1 MKRICFKGDVFMD
14 YRKCASEILTA
25 LGGKN
30 NLASAAHCA
39 TRLRLVI
46 ADNAK
51 VQKSTLE
58 NIDGVKGVFE
68 AAGQLQIIIGT
79 GTVNKVYDEFIAL
92 AGVEAAS
99 KDDVKKAAAS
109 QAPWYKRAIKTLGDI
124 FVPIIPAIVAT
135 GLLNG
140 LLGGL
145 QRAYPDIADS
155 YFYGLLNIFSNAA
168 LVFLPILIAVSA
180 AKIFGGNIYLG
191 AVIGMIMIHPDLV
204 NAWSAGGGAE
214 TSTLWSWFGLWN
226 IQNTGYQGHVIPV
239 IIAVLLLCT
248 LEKKLHK
255 IVLETFDLFVT
266 PLVSVLVTAFFTMTV
281 IGPVFSQLETWVL
294 DGAKWL
300 IALPLGIGSF
310 VMGGVYAPTV
320 VAGVHHMYNAI
331 ELAMIADNGKNTWMP
346 IATAANVAQGAAA
359 LAVAFKS
366 RNKKTRSMAFP
377 ASLSAFMGIT
387 EPAIFGVNV
396 RYGKPLIAGMAGGA
410 CGAMVASVMKVYAT
424 ANGVTGLFGFL
435 ITTDSFFGYLLTMIV
450 ASVVAFTLSFILF
463 KDEKTENSNTDT
475 KSGDNS
481 TESFDDNCV
490 YSPLKGNV
498 IALKDVPD
506 ETFAAEVLGV
516 GAAVEPSEGIVK
528 APADGEVS
536 TIFDTNHAVGLTL
549 DNGMEILIHVG
560 INTVELGGEGFTGH
574 VAEGDRVKRG
584 QTLITFDKAFIES
597 KGYPTVTPVIITNP
611 DDYSVIS
618 PAVNGNIDFLGKL
631 ITTQKG

>member
-1 MKRICFKGDVFMD
+1 MD

-25 LGGKN
+25 IGGKE
-30 NLASAAHCA
+30 NLVSAAHCA

-46 ADNAK
+46 ADNAN
-51 VQKSTLE
+51 VQKETLE
-58 NIDGVKGVFE
+58 NVEGVKGVFE

-79 GTVNKVYDEFIAL
+79 GTVNKVYEEFISL

-99 KDDVKKAAAS
+99 KEDVKQAAAS
-109 QAPWYKRAIKTLGDI
+109 KAPWYKRAIKTLGDI

-145 QRAYPDIADS
+145 QRAIPSLSDS
-155 YFYGLLNIFSNAA
+155 YFYSLLNLFSNAA

-180 AKIFGGNIYLG
+180 AKIFGANTYLG

-214 TSTLWSWFGLWN
+214 TTTLWSWFGLWN

-239 IIAVLLLCT
+239 IIAVLMLSVI
-248 LEKKLHK
+248 EKKLHK
-255 IVLETFDLFVT
+255 VVPETFDLFVT
-266 PLVSVLVTAFFTMTV
+266 PLVSVLVTAFCTMTV
-281 IGPVFSQLETWVL
+281 IGPVFSQIETWVL

-300 IALPLGIGSF
+300 IAIPFGIGSF
-310 VMGGVYAPTV
+310 IMGGVYAPTV

-331 ELAMIADNGKNTWMP
+331 ELAMIADNGQNTWMP

-366 RNKKTRSMAFP
+366 KNKKIRSMAFP

-410 CGAMVASVMKVYAT
+410 CGAMIASIMKVYAT

-435 ITTDSFFGYLLTMIV
+435 ITTDCFFGYLLTMAV
-450 ASVVAFTLSFILF
+450 SFAVAFALSFMLF
-463 KDEKTENSNTDT
+463 KDEKTEAAAPVSTASSAPAPKKTSCETTSANLTD
-475 KSGDNS
+475 
-481 TESFDDNCV
+481 ECV
-490 YSPLKGNV
+490 YSPVKGK
-498 IALKDVPD
+498 IIPIQDVPD
-506 ETFAAEVLGV
+506 DTFASEVLGI
-516 GAAVEPSEGIVK
+516 GAAIEPTEGIVK
-528 APADGEVS
+528 APANGRVS
-536 TIFDTNHAVGLTL
+536 TFFDTNHAIGLTL
-549 DNGMEILIHVG
+549 DNGMELLIHVG
-560 INTVELGGEGFTGH
+560 VNTVELQGEGFEGH
-574 VAEGDRVKRG
+574 VNTGDKIKRG
-584 QTLITFDKAFIES
+584 QTLITFDKKLIES
-597 KGYPTVTPVIITNP
+597 KGYNTVTPVIITNP
-611 DDYSVIS
+611 DDYFNID
-618 PAVNGNIDFLGKL
+618 PATDGNIDFLGEL
-631 ITTQKG
+631 IKVKKG

>member
-1 MKRICFKGDVFMD
+1 MD
-14 YRKCASEILTA
+14 YRQCASEILTA
-25 LGGKN
+25 LGGKE
-30 NLASAAHCA
+30 NLVSAAHCA

-46 ADNAK
+46 GDNEK
-51 VQKSTLE
+51 VQKKTLE

-79 GTVNKVYDEFIAL
+79 GTVNKVYAEFISL
-92 AGVEAAS
+92 AGIEAAS
-99 KDDVKKAAAS
+99 KEDVKQAAAS
-109 QAPWYKRAIKTLGDI
+109 KAPWYKRAIKTLGDI

-145 QRAYPDIADS
+145 QRAIPSLSDS

-180 AKIFGGNIYLG
+180 AKIFGGNTYLG

-214 TSTLWSWFGLWN
+214 TTTLWSWFGLWN

-248 LEKKLHK
+248 IEKKLHK
-255 IVLETFDLFVT
+255 IVPETFDLFVT
-266 PLVSVLVTAFFTMTV
+266 PLVSVLVTAFCTMTL
-281 IGPVFSQLETWVL
+281 IGPVFSQIETWVL

-300 IALPLGIGSF
+300 IAIPFGIGSF
-310 VMGGVYAPTV
+310 IMGGVYAPTV

-331 ELAMIADNGKNTWMP
+331 ELAMIADNGQNTWMP

-359 LAVAFKS
+359 LAVAFKTK
-366 RNKKTRSMAFP
+366 NKKTRSMAFP

-435 ITTDSFFGYLLTMIV
+435 ITTDTFLGYLLTMVVSSIV
-450 ASVVAFTLSFILF
+450 AFGLSFMLF
-463 KDEKTENSNTDT
+463 KDEAAEDDKAS
-475 KSGDNS
+475 DNS
-481 TESFDDNCV
+481 YETTSDTLIDEFV
-490 YSPLKGNV
+490 ASPIKGKV
-498 IALKDVPD
+498 VAMQDVPD
-506 ETFAAEVLGV
+506 DTFAAEVLGI
-516 GAAVEPSEGIVK
+516 GAAVIPSEGVVK
-528 APADGEVS
+528 APANGRVD
-536 TIFDTNHAVGLTL
+536 TFFDTHHAIGLTL
-549 DNGMEILIHVG
+549 DNGMELLIHVG
-560 INTVELGGEGFTGH
+560 VNTVELQGEGFKGH
-574 VAEGDRVKRG
+574 VATGDRVKRG
-584 QTLITFDKAFIES
+584 QTLITFDKELIES
-597 KGYPTVTPVIITNP
+597 KGYNTVTPVIITNP
-611 DDYSVIS
+611 DDYLEIS
-618 PAVNGNIDFLGKL
+618 PVLDGDMDFMGKL
-631 ITTQKG
+631 INIKKV